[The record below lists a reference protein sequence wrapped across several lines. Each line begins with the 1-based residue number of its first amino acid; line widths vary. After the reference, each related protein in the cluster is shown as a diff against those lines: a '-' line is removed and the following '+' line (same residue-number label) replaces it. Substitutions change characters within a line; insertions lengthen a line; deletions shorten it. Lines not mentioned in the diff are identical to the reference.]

1 MIEVTRLNRT
11 TFILNAE
18 WIESVEGTPD
28 TVITMVNGK
37 RFVVRESVGEIVSRV
52 VEYKKAAGFVR
63 KTPFPDPGNPDFNQE
78 P

>member
-11 TFILNAE
+11 TFVLNAE
-18 WIESVEGTPD
+18 WIETVEGTPD

-52 VEYKKAAGFVR
+52 VTYKNAAGYVR
-63 KTPFPDPGNPDFNQE
+63 KTPFPDPNNPDYQPE
-78 P
+78 S